1 MVAGVD
7 FAAVEEHRVG
17 EHLYTD
23 PSGNR
28 HTIAT
33 YRASHCDTCPL
44 HPRCF
49 KGRGD
54 REVEV
59 NHNLRRHKA
68 YARELLSSEEGLLR
82 RSRRPIEPEAVFGQ
96 MKYNKQYKRFRHFG
110 KAKVHMDLGL
120 FFIAFN
126 IQKMMR
132 GVLRFIINGLKR
144 LHKSLFERLCRLFCI
159 CTATFS
165 KTLTH
170 AISAPMRLICPL

>member
-7 FAAVEEHRVG
+7 LAAVEEHRVG

-68 YARELLSSEEGLLR
+68 YARELLTSEEGLLR

-144 LHKSLFERLCRLFCI
+144 LHKSLLSDFADFSAFAPPLFQKPSR
-159 CTATFS
+159 T
-165 KTLTH
+165 
-170 AISAPMRLICPL
+170 PYRPP